1 MRKNQSN
8 FSWLTNQKAG
18 YVYRNLDGFEK
29 WQSDDGNILWSYQ
42 CVQCPT
48 VIFDRLLAFRC
59 LIQQWI
65 VPAED
70 KREKNWTINHLWY
83 HNISSIFLEYTDVPP
98 TYSSL
103 LSYWAKKKFEIFLVL
118 SEHGYEDQ
126 IKIIIKVYI
135 LDR

>member
-1 MRKNQSN
+1 M
-8 FSWLTNQKAG
+8 
-18 YVYRNLDGFEK
+18 YRNLDWFEK
-29 WQSDDGNILWSYQ
+29 WQSGNGNIAWSY
-42 CVQCPT
+42 QCPT

-98 TYSSL
+98 TSL
-103 LSYWAKKKFEIFLVL
+103 LSHWAKTILKYNFEILDHWASMAMRIK
-118 SEHGYEDQ
+118 SE
-126 IKIIIKVYI
+126 KIQKSKHAAL
-135 LDR
+135 LDFAKWFFS